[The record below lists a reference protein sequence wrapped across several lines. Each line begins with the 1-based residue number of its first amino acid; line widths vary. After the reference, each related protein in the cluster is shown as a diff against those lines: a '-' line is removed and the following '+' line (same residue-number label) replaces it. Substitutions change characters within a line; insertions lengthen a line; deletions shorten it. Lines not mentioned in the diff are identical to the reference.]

1 MNSSPWEQAI
11 VRLRGTPGK
20 EDVVRDCYFDDPL
33 PAAASRFAASDE
45 WRAVRA
51 LLPTI
56 RAGGRK
62 RALDLG
68 AGRGIT
74 SYALAAD
81 GWEVI
86 ALEPDPGQIVGA
98 GAIAALAAE
107 TGMPIR
113 VVSSYAEDLPFADGA
128 FDLVFARQVLHH
140 ALHLDRLC
148 SEVRRV
154 RRPGGRF
161 VAIREPVITTLADL
175 DAFRRKHPLYG
186 FYDGENAYTLDAYCA
201 ALAQGGFRTIDTMGV
216 YDTVINYFPM
226 PYAQLCAG
234 CREFLAP
241 RIGSWLAEIFT
252 SRRLPWG
259 PGCVA
264 RVARRLSR
272 LSIEPGRLYSFVAR

>member
-1 MNSSPWEQAI
+1 
-11 VRLRGTPGK
+11 
-20 EDVVRDCYFDDPL
+20 
-33 PAAASRFAASDE
+33 
-45 WRAVRA
+45 VRA
-51 LLPTI
+51 LLPTARI
-56 RAGGRK
+56 EGGR

-154 RRPGGRF
+154 LKPGGGF
-161 VAIREPVITTLADL
+161 VAVREPVITTTADL
-175 DAFRRKHPLYG
+175 EAFRRKHPLYG
-186 FYDGENAYTLDAYCA
+186 FYDGENAHTLDAYCG
-201 ALAQGGFRTIDTMGV
+201 ALNQGGFRTVDTMGV

-234 CREFLAP
+234 CREYLAP
-241 RIGSWLAEIFT
+241 RFGSGLARILT
-252 SRRLPWG
+252 RPCLLWG
-259 PGCVA
+259 PWCVA

-272 LSIEPGRLYSFVAR
+272 LSNEPGRLYSFVAR